1 MGFNS
6 SSVVNA
12 KACRLKYFLPDI
24 LSMVAVEN
32 PFASSNDL
40 TSSLQND
47 LAKYSIFKRSLY
59 ASLIISMENERAP
72 GEMQPFYHKWT
83 KSKLEYTIMGTNERF
98 TTTTIFASIRQPIV
112 AVYHFPFNIA
122 TLNNPVLTVSL
133 VST

>member
-12 KACRLKYFLPDI
+12 KACRLKYYLPDI
-24 LSMVAVEN
+24 LSTVAVEN
-32 PFASSNDL
+32 PFASSHDL

-72 GEMQPFYHKWT
+72 GEIQPFYHKWT
-83 KSKLEYTIMGTNERF
+83 KGRLEYTVMGTNERF
-98 TTTTIFASIRQPIV
+98 MTTTIFAFIGQPIV
-112 AVYHFPFNIA
+112 AVYHFPLNIA
-122 TLNNPVLTVSL
+122 TLNNPILTVSL